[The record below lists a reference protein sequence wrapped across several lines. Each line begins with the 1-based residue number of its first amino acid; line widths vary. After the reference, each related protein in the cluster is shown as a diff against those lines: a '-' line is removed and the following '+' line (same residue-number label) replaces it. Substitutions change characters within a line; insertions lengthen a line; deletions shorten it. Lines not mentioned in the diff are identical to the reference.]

1 MPRTRNTS
9 RLTHKQERFVE
20 EYLVD
25 LNASAAALRAGYK
38 PSAAGWMGSKNL
50 RTPLIKKAI
59 DAKRA
64 RVTARLEVSA
74 ARTLEELA
82 KIAYHELRPQKI
94 TAPDKLSALDKI
106 ARHLGMFRDRLEH
119 TGPDGGPIV
128 TTELSDI
135 ERLQRVL
142 AILARAGQSG
152 IGSDFDGGSANL
164 DSADGRDRPD
174 KADTSEPGV

>member
-1 MPRTRNTS
+1 MAGFCFKIKGLGIIWMPRTRNPS
-9 RLTHKQERFVE
+9 GLSHKQARFVE

-50 RTPLIKKAI
+50 RTPLISKAI

-82 KIAYHELRPQKI
+82 KIAYYELRPVKI
-94 TAPDKLSALDKI
+94 LVGDKLVALDKI
-106 ARHLGMFRDRLEH
+106 ARHLGMFKDRQEVS
-119 TGPDGGPIV
+119 GPGGGPI
-128 TTELSDI
+128 EI
-135 ERLQRVL
+135 EVRRTIVDP
-142 AILARAGQSG
+142 RAE
-152 IGSDFDGGSANL
+152 D
-164 DSADGRDRPD
+164 D
-174 KADTSEPGV
+174 KG